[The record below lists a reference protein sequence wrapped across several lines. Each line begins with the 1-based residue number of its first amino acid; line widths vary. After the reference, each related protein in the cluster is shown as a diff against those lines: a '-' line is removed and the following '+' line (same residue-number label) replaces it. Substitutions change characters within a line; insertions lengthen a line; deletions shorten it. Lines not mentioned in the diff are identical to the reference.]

1 MLFLFATYYSFAGKS
16 IDMITYNKFIAS
28 ECQYFSEIVKIGLS
42 GIYALADLVKEA
54 QFDLAISHIY
64 AIF

>member
-1 MLFLFATYYSFAGKS
+1 MIFLVATYYSFAGKS
-16 IDMITYNKFIAS
+16 IDMITYNNFISS

-42 GIYALADLVKEA
+42 GICTLADPVKEA
-54 QFDLAISHIY
+54 QFDLAISHIH